1 MLRSTVLAFALAV
14 PTATLAQDLRVH
26 GNFRHMMHTG
36 ETGGTIALDPL
47 ATPSA
52 WGVGATAGL
61 RGEVVIRDGAVL
73 VSRGDDA
80 QARVTPPQPGEQA
93 VILAYG
99 TVTDWKSVPLP
110 HDMAPDRLTHF
121 VEMQAR
127 SFGRDSEGGFPIRIE
142 GSFPQLVWH
151 VVTGEA
157 PAHGAQSSHDAGQGA
172 GHGGGH
178 ANSRSG
184 MNLYDEAGASGEIIG
199 VYTGAA
205 LEGIASH
212 PGERLHL
219 HFVSADG
226 TRSGHVDEVVFPA
239 GSTLLLPAAV
249 ADEAAPAATASPYA
263 GMESREIKSLSAKD
277 IENLRTGRGWGLALA
292 AELNG
297 VPGPSHLLELQEE
310 LGLSPDQIASIAAIF
325 AAMQAEA
332 QTAGER
338 LIAAETA
345 IEAAFRAGDL
355 TPETLLDLIDTAA
368 AARAELRFIHL
379 SRHLETPPLLT
390 VAQIA
395 RYNDLRGYGAAD
407 PCTNVPEGHDPAM
420 WRRHNN
426 CQ

>member
-1 MLRSTVLAFALAV
+1 MLRFTVLAFALAV
-14 PTATLAQDLRVH
+14 PTSTLAEGLTVH
-26 GNFRHMMHTG
+26 GNFRHMMHSG
-36 ETGGTIALDPL
+36 ETGGTIALDTL
-47 ATPSA
+47 AAPSS

-61 RGEVVIRDGAVL
+61 RGEVVISDGAVL

-80 QARVTPPQPGEQA
+80 QARMTPPKAGEQA
-93 VILAYG
+93 VILSYG
-99 TVTDWKSVPLP
+99 TVTDWQSVSLP

-121 VEMQAR
+121 IEMQAQNL
-127 SFGRDSEGGFPIRIE
+127 GLDAEGGFPIRIE

-157 PAHGAQSSHDAGQGA
+157 PGHGAQSSHGSGQ
-172 GHGGGH
+172 GGGH
-178 ANSRSG
+178 ANSQSG

-199 VYTGAA
+199 VYTGAG

-226 TRSGHVDEVVFPA
+226 TRSGHVDEVVFAA
-239 GSTLLLPAAV
+239 GSTLLLPAAT
-249 ADEAAPAATASPYA
+249 ADQAAPAATASPYA
-263 GMESREIKSLSAKD
+263 GMESREIKSLSAED
-277 IENLRTGRGWGLALA
+277 VEDLRAGRGWGLALA

-297 VPGPSHLLELQEE
+297 VPGPSHLLELQED
-310 LGLSPDQIASIAAIF
+310 LGLSPDQIAAIEAIF
-325 AAMQAEA
+325 ADMKAEA

-345 IEAAFRAGDL
+345 IEAAFRTGDL
-355 TPETLLDLIDTAA
+355 TPETLRDLIDTAA
-368 AARAELRFIHL
+368 TARAELRFIHL
-379 SRHLETPPLLT
+379 SRHLETPPMLT
-390 VAQIA
+390 AAQIA
-395 RYNDLRGYGAAD
+395 RYNDLRGYGATD

-426 CQ
+426 CE